1 MPLKDIH
8 TDQEK
13 IQLVKLKAGEQAAFD
28 YFYKNYSLII
38 YRRLLRLVK
47 IDIIADDLLQNIFIR
62 LWDKRHLIDPDRP
75 LKAYLLQITQN
86 MVVDFYRSLAR
97 EQKLQS
103 ELKYHLSEISGEAD
117 ESLIYKETNHLL
129 QQAIN
134 HLPAQ
139 QRTVFTLCKIEGKSY
154 DEVSELLGISI
165 STVNGH
171 IVKGG
176 RKVRSF
182 LFSTHKVFL
191 FGTAAAALT
200 ELIKNI

>member
-1 MPLKDIH
+1 MPLNAVH

-13 IQLVKLKAGEQAAFD
+13 IQLVKLKAGDKGAFD

-62 LWDKRHLIDPDRP
+62 LWDKRHLIDPERP

-86 MVVDFYRSLAR
+86 MVMDFYRGVAR
-97 EQKLQS
+97 EKRLQS
-103 ELKYHLSEISGEAD
+103 DLKHHQTEISDETE
-117 ESLIYKETNHLL
+117 ESLIFKETNQLL
-129 QQAIN
+129 QQAID

-139 QRTVFTLCKIEGKSY
+139 QRMVFTLCKIEGKSY
-154 DEVSELLGISI
+154 DEVSEMLGIST

-171 IVKGG
+171 IVKSS

-182 LFSTHKVFL
+182 LFSTHKIFL
-191 FGTAAAALT
+191 ISTTAAALSG
-200 ELIKNI
+200 LIKII